1 MKKEYSIER
10 IGRRTDQEI
19 EKLAEIWEASV
30 RATHDFLGEEDIQ
43 GLVPE
48 VKAGLKGVEQLM
60 LARNHLGT
68 TVGFIGIDKQ
78 KIEMLFVE
86 PNWFGKGAGSFLICH
101 AIENCGATAVDVNEQ
116 NPGARGFYEH
126 MGFRVA

>member
-10 IGRRTDQEI
+10 IGRRTAQEI

-48 VKAGLKGVEQLM
+48 VKAGLKL
-60 LARNHLGT
+60 
-68 TVGFIGIDKQ
+68 
-78 KIEMLFVE
+78 
-86 PNWFGKGAGSFLICH
+86 SLIH
-101 AIENCGATAVDVNEQ
+101 ISPTS
-116 NPGARGFYEH
+116 PR
-126 MGFRVA
+126 RRLK

>member
-1 MKKEYSIER
+1 MKQEYSIER

-48 VKAGLKGVEQLM
+48 V
-60 LARNHLGT
+60 
-68 TVGFIGIDKQ
+68 
-78 KIEMLFVE
+78 
-86 PNWFGKGAGSFLICH
+86 
-101 AIENCGATAVDVNEQ
+101 
-116 NPGARGFYEH
+116 
-126 MGFRVA
+126 

>member
-1 MKKEYSIER
+1 MKQEYSIER

-19 EKLAEIWEASV
+19 EKLAEVWEASV

-60 LARNHLGT
+60 LCLLYTSRC
-68 TVGFIGIDKQ
+68 V
-78 KIEMLFVE
+78 
-86 PNWFGKGAGSFLICH
+86 
-101 AIENCGATAVDVNEQ
+101 
-116 NPGARGFYEH
+116 
-126 MGFRVA
+126 